1 MPRAEVASFAAMPK
15 LTVSLP
21 DGSESVHELNDD
33 QITVGRVDDNMIVIA
48 DISVSSHHA
57 ELILKDDDYILRDIG
72 STNGTRCNGRDV
84 PEGQDTPLQDGDSV
98 LFGKVSTLY
107 SSDKA
112 AARPLPEESE
122 VAAVPAASSVR
133 PADFANASPFQTKKE
148 KKEASAVAIMAF
160 AGVALL
166 AFVGAVAMVFGMK
179 SPL

>member
-1 MPRAEVASFAAMPK
+1 MPK

-21 DGSESVHELNDD
+21 DGTENVHELNDD
-33 QITVGRVDDNMIVIA
+33 QITVGRVDDNMIVIG

-57 ELILKDDDYILRDIG
+57 ELTLQDGDYILRDIG
-72 STNGTRCNGRDV
+72 STNGTRVNGRDV

-107 SSDKA
+107 SSEKA

-122 VAAVPAASSVR
+122 VAAVPAASSAR

-148 KKEASAVAIMAF
+148 KKDPKATAILAF
-160 AGVALL
+160 GGVALL
-166 AFVGAVAMVFGMK
+166 AFAAAVAMIFTMK
-179 SPL
+179 SPI